1 MTEVVSQPGLL
12 ASLGINIE
20 LFIAQ
25 LVNFSI
31 LLVVLWRFA
40 YRPLLKIM
48 DERTQKIEAGL
59 KNAEEAK
66 ALRKRASSEHAQALA
81 DAREEVQ
88 GMLDKAREEAQVVH
102 ERSMTETHEE
112 IEKQIEGAR
121 QRLEF
126 ERVAMMKSM
135 KKDVVHLVVQVSEQ
149 VLGERMDKD
158 IDEAYI
164 QRVIKS
170 IDQTS

>member
-12 ASLGINIE
+12 ALLGINLE

-31 LLVVLWRFA
+31 LLFVLWRFA
-40 YRPLLKIM
+40 YKPLLKIM
-48 DERTQKIEAGL
+48 DERTQKIEVGL

-66 ALRKRASSEHAQALA
+66 VLRKRASAEHAQVLA
-81 DAREEVQ
+81 EARGEVQ
-88 GMLDKAREEAQVVH
+88 GMLEKAREEAQAVH
-102 ERSMTETHEE
+102 ERSMAETHTE

-121 QRLEF
+121 ERLEL
-126 ERVAMMKSM
+126 ERIAMMKSM

-149 VLGERMDKD
+149 VLGERINQD
-158 IDEAYI
+158 IDEVYI

-170 IDQTS
+170 IDKTT